1 MLNAVQSHLQ
11 RVAAAAVDGQW
22 PSIVEVA
29 TGRQPLDDQAP
40 RRVYR
45 LIGAPRGS
53 TLYWDQ
59 PLLVAA
65 ARLAVLTGQA
75 EWQALAD
82 DYIRAFLERCVAGS
96 GMFRWGNHCY
106 YGTAEHRVV
115 EFHGGV
121 HELRPIT
128 PAWDLFWRVDPARTA
143 RYIRAMG
150 ERHVY
155 DPATGGFNRHDDA
168 KPGHAFIEA
177 GGILCESLAWL
188 AGKTGDAPLL
198 ELALRV
204 ARYSFRHRHPATG
217 LVPNEPDHGR
227 WDSRVCT
234 SEIGVWAQSLLRA
247 ASATGNDEF
256 QTMAAEAL
264 RAYLR
269 YAFDPATGR
278 AWGQLDLATGQA
290 VIPAQ
295 EGYWPGRHADPWSTA
310 QWPTHDYP
318 MTVAEA
324 ALTLFHQTGEVFFRD
339 GAERLARQAVASAPA
354 HTGLPAYAES
364 DGRVIHLLARLGR
377 ELGSADARA
386 DAARLAGEAL
396 ARLYRNGMFQGM
408 DGLGRHEA
416 VDGSGYLLLALLLL
430 ETGEEPSLLGF
441 GF

>member
-1 MLNAVQSHLQ
+1 
-11 RVAAAAVDGQW
+11 
-22 PSIVEVA
+22 
-29 TGRQPLDDQAP
+29 
-40 RRVYR
+40 
-45 LIGAPRGS
+45 
-53 TLYWDQ
+53 
-59 PLLVAA
+59 
-65 ARLAVLTGQA
+65 
-75 EWQALAD
+75 
-82 DYIRAFLERCVAGS
+82 
-96 GMFRWGNHCY
+96 
-106 YGTAEHRVV
+106 
-115 EFHGGV
+115 
-121 HELRPIT
+121 
-128 PAWDLFWRVDPARTA
+128 
-143 RYIRAMG
+143 
-150 ERHVY
+150 
-155 DPATGGFNRHDDA
+155 
-168 KPGHAFIEA
+168 
-177 GGILCESLAWL
+177 
-188 AGKTGDAPLL
+188 
-198 ELALRV
+198 
-204 ARYSFRHRHPATG
+204 
-217 LVPNEPDHGR
+217 
-227 WDSRVCT
+227 
-234 SEIGVWAQSLLRA
+234 
-247 ASATGNDEF
+247 
-256 QTMAAEAL
+256 MAAEAL

-430 ETGEEPSLLGF
+430 ETGEEPSLFGF